1 MLAPFGIGIAIAIGV
16 DIETDCDPDADPVAP
31 RRGVQ
36 NISRGR
42 KPPGKDT
49 KTSEPRRGDRLQ

>member
-16 DIETDCDPDADPVAP
+16 DIETDCDPDADSEP

>member
-16 DIETDCDPDADPVAP
+16 DIETDCDPDADSEP

-36 NISRGR
+36 NISVRGVSPR
-42 KPPGKDT
+42 K
-49 KTSEPRRGDRLQ
+49 R